1 MSSDERA
8 STGIEGFDDVLRGGL
23 VPERSYMLRGGPGTG
38 KTIVGCHFLT
48 AGVAAGESTLFVNF
62 EEPTERVRENAR
74 SLGFD
79 LSNVT
84 FLDLTTNA
92 ETFTEDRGYGIFE
105 ADEVEAGDVS
115 HRIVDAVDRV
125 EPDRAFV
132 DPMTQLRN
140 VLRDDAQFRREA
152 ASFMRYL
159 TDQGVTTLFTT
170 QPSYE
175 GVVDDLEFLCDGSFA
190 LNHEQ
195 KGRTLT
201 VNKYRGSG
209 FQSGSHT
216 VRIDDGGLSVFPKLV
231 PTSHQ
236 RTLSEETVSS
246 GVPALDDL
254 LHGGIE
260 RGSITVI
267 SGPSG
272 VGKTTTG
279 THFVQ
284 ETAERG
290 ERSVV
295 YSFEEDLATFTHRSE
310 SIGLPVNEMRDRGT
324 LSVAEVEPLD
334 ISADE
339 FAAMV
344 REEVEER
351 DARTVMID
359 GISGYRMSIR
369 GAEDDLLRELH
380 ALCRYLRN
388 MGVTAILV
396 DDVGTVTGDFEPT
409 SDRISYLADNI
420 LFLRYLEMNGE
431 LREAT
436 GVLKKRASDF
446 ERMLREF
453 SITEDG
459 IVLGEP
465 LRNLRGILTG
475 TPELRDDT
483 E

>member
-1 MSSDERA
+1 MSSDTRA
-8 STGIEGFDDVLRGGL
+8 STGIEGFDAVLRGGL

-38 KTIVGCHFLT
+38 KTIAGWHFLT
-48 AGVAAGESTLFVNF
+48 AGTDAGESTLFVNF
-62 EEPTERVRENAR
+62 EEPTERIRQNAR
-74 SLGFD
+74 SVGFD
-79 LSNVT
+79 LSDVT
-84 FLDLTTNA
+84 FLDLTPTA
-92 ETFTEDRGYGIFE
+92 DTFTEERGYSIFE
-105 ADEVEAGDVS
+105 ADEVEASDVS
-115 HRIVDAVDRV
+115 RQIVDAVDRV

-132 DPMTQLRN
+132 DPITQLRN
-140 VLRDDAQFRREA
+140 VLRDDAQFRKET
-152 ASFMRYL
+152 ASFLRYL

-216 VRIDDGGLSVFPKLV
+216 VRIDENGVSVFPKLV

-236 RTLSEETVSS
+236 RTFTEETVSS

-267 SGPSG
+267 SGASG

-279 THFVQ
+279 THFAS
-284 ETAERG
+284 EAASRG
-290 ERSVV
+290 ERSVI
-295 YSFEEDLATFTHRSE
+295 YSFEEDLATLVHRSE
-310 SIGLPVNEMRDRGT
+310 AIGLPVNEMRERGT
-324 LSVAEVEPLD
+324 LGVEEVEPLE

-351 DARTVMID
+351 GARTVMID

-369 GAEDDLLRELH
+369 GASDDLLRELH

-388 MGVTAILV
+388 MGVTTILL
-396 DDVGTVTGDFEPT
+396 DDVGTVSGDFEPT

-431 LREAT
+431 LRKAT

-446 ERMLREF
+446 ERTLREF
-453 SITEDG
+453 SITENG

-465 LRNLRGILTG
+465 LRNLRGVLTG
-475 TPELRDDT
+475 TPELRDDS